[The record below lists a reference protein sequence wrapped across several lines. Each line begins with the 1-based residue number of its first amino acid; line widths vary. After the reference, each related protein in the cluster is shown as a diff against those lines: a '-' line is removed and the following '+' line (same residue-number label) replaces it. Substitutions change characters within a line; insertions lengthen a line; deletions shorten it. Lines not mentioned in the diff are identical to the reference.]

1 MRFAEGNSVSEACQ
15 INDLDH
21 GAEFRPDRA
30 EVSEACQINDLDH
43 NRAGATANDAVS
55 EACQINDLD
64 HSSALSS
71 TMSGGFRSL
80 SDQ

>member
-1 MRFAEGNSVSEACQ
+1 MICLQ
-15 INDLDH
+15 
-21 GAEFRPDRA
+21 

-43 NRAGATANDAVS
+43 VSVTRFSRIEVS

-64 HSSALSS
+64 HDAAQIVARDRVSEACQINDLDRHGRRKKPYLHS
-71 TMSGGFRSL
+71 FRSL

>member
-1 MRFAEGNSVSEACQ
+1 MDDLSVSEACQ

-21 GAEFRPDRA
+21 RIPPHDRRTG
-30 EVSEACQINDLDH
+30 VSEACQINDLDH
-43 NRAGATANDAVS
+43 PAQSAPWSRLVS

-64 HSSALSS
+64 HLKAWNHACANS
-71 TMSGGFRSL
+71 FRSL

>member
-1 MRFAEGNSVSEACQ
+1 MSVSEACQ

-21 GAEFRPDRA
+21 PARSAPWSRLVSEACQINDLDHDLKPNTILL

-43 NRAGATANDAVS
+43 IRS
-55 EACQINDLD
+55 RLQ
-64 HSSALSS
+64 SARRS
-71 TMSGGFRSL
+71 FRSL